1 MGRMDV
7 NGGESGWWDVMSG
20 MGRSDGDGDGD
31 VGVVLLSSVFARAV
45 GCVVVVEFGG
55 GSGGGEVLFE
65 GGSR

>member
-7 NGGESGWWDVMSG
+7 NGGESGWWDVTIG

-45 GCVVVVEFGG
+45 DCVVVVEFGG